1 MLAPGIMGGRQG
13 QRQDDELRPVRFCR
27 AYLNN
32 ALGSCLVEFGD
43 TKVLCAASIEPVV
56 ASWLRGQGK
65 GWVTAEYAM
74 LPASTA
80 TRTKR
85 EKFGLKGRTQE
96 IQRLIGRAL
105 RSVVDLPLLG
115 ESTMTVDCDVI
126 QADGGTRTAAICG
139 AWLAMRDGFEAWK
152 AAGKISTNPVFDQVA
167 AVSLGMVEGRLLLDL
182 DYREDSRAEVDMNL
196 VVNGS
201 GEYIEIQGT
210 GERCG
215 FSRGQLESLLDMATP
230 GLERILELQRQ
241 A

>member
-1 MLAPGIMGGRQG
+1 MLAPSVMGSRQG
-13 QRQDDELRPVRFCR
+13 KRQDNELRRVRFSR
-27 AYLNN
+27 GYLHS
-32 ALGSCLVEFGD
+32 ALGSCLVKFGD

-56 ASWLRGQGK
+56 SSWLRGRGS

-85 EKFGLKGRTQE
+85 ETFGLKGRTQE
-96 IQRLIGRAL
+96 IQRLSGRSL
-105 RSVVDLPLLG
+105 RAVVDLPLLG

-139 AWLAMRDGFEAWK
+139 AWIAMRDGFEAWK
-152 AAGKISTNPVFDQVA
+152 NAGKISTNPVFDQLA
-167 AVSLGMVEGRLLLDL
+167 AVSLGMVAGRLLVDL
-182 DYREDSRAEVDMNL
+182 DYLEDSRAELDMNL

-215 FSRGQLESLLDMATP
+215 FSRSQLERLLDMAAP
-230 GLERILELQRQ
+230 GLELLLELHKQ